1 MLKTPLQEDSLQSD
15 FLGNPGLPFR
25 IVSCRMSPLFTSP
38 SSLTRREEFF
48 FSVGEFPIDRTSE
61 FREIGPQWTSP
72 HLSVPGIFMLFIERG
87 VDEAIVIG
95 DTTVRI
101 LEVSGGQVRVGISSP
116 QSPYREAVLE
126 CSDSDDG
133 GYDSFRGL
141 QFESESLA
149 FFA

>member
-1 MLKTPLQEDSLQSD
+1 
-15 FLGNPGLPFR
+15 
-25 IVSCRMSPLFTSP
+25 
-38 SSLTRREEFF
+38 
-48 FSVGEFPIDRTSE
+48 
-61 FREIGPQWTSP
+61 
-72 HLSVPGIFMLFIERG
+72 MLFIERG

>member
-1 MLKTPLQEDSLQSD
+1 VVP
-15 FLGNPGLPFR
+15 
-25 IVSCRMSPLFTSP
+25 
-38 SSLTRREEFF
+38 
-48 FSVGEFPIDRTSE
+48 
-61 FREIGPQWTSP
+61 IGPLL

-87 VDEAIVIG
+87 VDEAILIG

-116 QSPYREAVLE
+116 SSPYREAVLE

-133 GYDSFRGL
+133 GYGL
-141 QFESESLA
+141 FHGTEYESESVA